1 MMAMKNNIAF
11 GLVTALMIGSGIPAS
26 HADETELLSFAR
38 HSAKIAGGAQYCK
51 ADEDMIDE
59 FIARAEARLAVLA
72 KDDYEKVLGKL
83 EFKNVLAGA
92 AAREPEEG
100 CDSFVASFEDAV
112 RQAR

>member
-1 MMAMKNNIAF
+1 MMTMKSNIAL
-11 GLVTALMIGSGIPAS
+11 GLFAAIMIGSGIPAS
-26 HADETELLSFAR
+26 HADENELLTFAR
-38 HSAKIAGGAQYCK
+38 SSAKVAGGAQYCK

-59 FIARAEARLAVLA
+59 FIAKAEARLAILA

-100 CDSFVASFEDAV
+100 CDAFVAGFEDAV
-112 RQAR
+112 RRAR

>member
-1 MMAMKNNIAF
+1 MMTMKNTIAF
-11 GLVTALMIGSGIPAS
+11 GLIMAFTIGSGIPAS
-26 HADETELLSFAR
+26 HADENELLNFAR
-38 HSAKIAGGAQYCK
+38 SSAKVAGSAQYCK

-59 FIARAEARLAVLA
+59 FIAKAEARLAILS

-100 CDSFVASFEDAV
+100 CDAFVTNFEDMV
-112 RQAR
+112 RRAR